1 VDTLRRWLW
10 PPIAR
15 IVTLALIG
23 VQLAIVVGF
32 LLSYIERGRRIAD
45 LETAL
50 CEERVARLSRVAMP
64 QTTCPEADKILARA
78 LPQRWTPLAETP
90 PSRVPARTV
99 DYRPRSEEPIA
110 RPR

>member
-1 VDTLRRWLW
+1 V
-10 PPIAR
+10 
-15 IVTLALIG
+15 IG
-23 VQLAIVVGF
+23 F
-32 LLSYIERGRRIAD
+32 MFSYIERGQRITD

-64 QTTCPEADKILARA
+64 QTSCPDADKILARA

-90 PSRVPARTV
+90 MSRVPARTV
-99 DYRPRSEEPIA
+99 DYRPSSEEPVA

>member
-1 VDTLRRWLW
+1 MDTIRRWLW
-10 PPIAR
+10 PPVAR

-23 VQLAIVVGF
+23 LQLALVIGF
-32 LLSYIERGRRIAD
+32 MFSYIERGQRIAD

-64 QTTCPEADKILARA
+64 QTSCPDADKILARA

-90 PSRVPARTV
+90 KSRIPARTV
-99 DYRPRSEEPIA
+99 DYRPQSEEPIA

>member
-1 VDTLRRWLW
+1 VDAIRRWLW

-15 IVTLALIG
+15 VVTLVIIG
-23 VQLAIVVGF
+23 VQLALVLGF
-32 LLSYIERGRRIAD
+32 VFSYIERGRRIAD

-64 QTTCPEADKILARA
+64 QTSCPEADKILARA

-90 PSRVPARTV
+90 ISRVPARTV

-110 RPR
+110 TPR